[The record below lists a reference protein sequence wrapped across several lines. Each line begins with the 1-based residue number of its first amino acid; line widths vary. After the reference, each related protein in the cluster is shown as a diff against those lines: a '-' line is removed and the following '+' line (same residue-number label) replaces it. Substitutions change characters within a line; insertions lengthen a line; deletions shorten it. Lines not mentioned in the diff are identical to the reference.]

1 MSDLVLMGP
10 ELSKTES
17 GRAEEEALR
26 VASRYLAY
34 GPRSEYDVRAR
45 LKKAEF
51 SEALAEKVI
60 KRLRKSGQINDQMFA
75 MDYVQARVRHKLY
88 GPQRLRAEL
97 RRHGID
103 ESWIDQALKQLS
115 SDGVANRAIKLAR
128 QFWPRTEGSLPIR
141 RNKVRDYLLRRGY
154 SWGEA
159 MAAIKALKL
168 GSD

>member
-1 MSDLVLMGP
+1 MRNLALMGP

-34 GPRSEYDVRAR
+34 GPRSEHDVRAR
-45 LKKAEF
+45 LKKAEV

-60 KRLRKSGQINDQMFA
+60 RRLRKSGQINDQTYA
-75 MDYVQARVRHKLY
+75 VNYVQARVKHKLY
-88 GPQRLRAEL
+88 GPLRLRAEL
-97 RRHGID
+97 RQHGID

-115 SDGVANRAIKLAR
+115 SDGMAHRAIELAR
-128 QFWPRTEGSLPIR
+128 QFWPRTEGSIPIR
-141 RNKVRDYLLRRGY
+141 RKKVRDYLLRRGY

-159 MAAIKALKL
+159 MAAIKALKHE
-168 GSD
+168 SD